1 MEFQDLILRF
11 AVALAIGLLV
21 GLERG
26 WRTREETSGS
36 RAAGIRTFA
45 ISGLL
50 GGVLGA
56 LAIAIGGAASAGGG
70 IVIGIGFAA
79 YAAVIAAFCLDENR
93 ADKTY
98 SATTAIAAMATFA
111 LGAYTLVGDMRV
123 GAAVAVAVAVVLA
136 MRESLH
142 GWVANI
148 TWPELRSALVLL
160 AMTVIALPIV
170 PDAAIGPYGN
180 VNPREI
186 WLIAIVLAGVSFAGY
201 VAVKYLGTMHGTLL
215 AGAAG
220 GLVSSTAV
228 TITNARRAAANA
240 ESSRVM
246 AAGVALASGVMFLRV
261 LVIAA
266 VVNASLIALLAPTL
280 LTAAFAATAFALI
293 AGYWRGRDKPEVQE
307 IAFRN
312 PFSFWSV
319 VGFALLLAVVL
330 VAGRALG
337 DMFGASGAIAGAAI
351 AGLFDVDAITVSMA
365 RLAPQPLDTQSA
377 ALAIIVAAASDT
389 VSKIAIGASLG
400 GRRFAARA
408 RCDGDCMLPRRR
420 DRDLADAW
428 SAGALKPEGLR

>member
-56 LAIAIGGAASAGGG
+56 LAIAMGGAAAAGG

-111 LGAYTLVGDMRV
+111 LGAYTLVGDVRV
-123 GAAVAVAVAVVLA
+123 GAAGAVAVAVVLA

-142 GWVANI
+142 GWVANL

-201 VAVKYLGTMHGTLL
+201 VAVKYLGTTHGTLL

-228 TITNARRAAANA
+228 TITNARRAAVNV

-266 VVNASLIALLAPTL
+266 VVNASLIVLLAPTL
-280 LTAAFAATAFALI
+280 LTGAFAATAFALI
-293 AGYWRGRDKPEVQE
+293 TGYWRGRDKPEAQE
-307 IAFRN
+307 IAYRN

-319 VGFALLLAVVL
+319 MGFALLLAFVL

-337 DMFGASGAIAGAAI
+337 EMFGASGAIAGAAI

-389 VSKIAIGASLG
+389 LSKVAIGASLG
-400 GRRFAARA
+400 GRRFALELAAMALACLLTGGFALWATLSLLAR
-408 RCDGDCMLPRRR
+408 
-420 DRDLADAW
+420 
-428 SAGALKPEGLR
+428 

>member
-56 LAIAIGGAASAGGG
+56 LATAIGGVASAGGG
-70 IVIGIGFAA
+70 TVIGIGFAA

-111 LGAYTLVGDMRV
+111 LGAYTLVGDVRV
-123 GAAVAVAVAVVLA
+123 GAAGAVAVAVVLA

-201 VAVKYLGTMHGTLL
+201 VAVKYLGTTHGTLL

-228 TITNARRAAANA
+228 TITNARHASGDTR
-240 ESSRVM
+240 SSRIL

-266 VVNASLIALLAPTL
+266 VLNASLIALLAPAL
-280 LTAAFAATAFALI
+280 LTAALAAVAYALI
-293 AGYWRGRDKPEVQE
+293 AGYWRGRDEAAVQE

-337 DMFGASGAIAGAAI
+337 ETFGASGAIAGAAI

-365 RLAPQPLDTQSA
+365 RLAPQPLDTRSA

-389 VSKIAIGASLG
+389 LSKVAIGASLG
-400 GRRFAARA
+400 GRRFALELAAMALACFLPGGIALWATLSLLAR
-408 RCDGDCMLPRRR
+408 
-420 DRDLADAW
+420 
-428 SAGALKPEGLR
+428 

>member
-1 MEFQDLILRF
+1 MEFQDLLLRL

-26 WRTREETSGS
+26 WRTREETAGS

-56 LAIAIGGAASAGGG
+56 LAIAMGGAAAAGG

-111 LGAYTLVGDMRV
+111 LGAYTLVGDVRV
-123 GAAVAVAVAVVLA
+123 GAAAAVAVAVVLA

-160 AMTVIALPIV
+160 AMTVIAWPIV

-201 VAVKYLGTMHGTLL
+201 VAVKYLGTTHGTLL

-228 TITNARRAAANA
+228 TITNARRASGDTR
-240 ESSRVM
+240 SSRVM
-246 AAGVALASGVMFLRV
+246 AAGVALASGVMYLRV

-266 VVNASLIALLAPTL
+266 VVNANLIALLATTL
-280 LTAAFAATAFALI
+280 LTAALVAAAFALI
-293 AGYWRGRDKPEVQE
+293 AGYWRGRDRPEAQQ
-307 IAFRN
+307 IALRN

-337 DMFGASGAIAGAAI
+337 EMFGASGAMAGAAI

-365 RLAPQPLDTQSA
+365 RLAPRPLDTQSA
-377 ALAIIVAAASDT
+377 ALAIIVAAATDT
-389 VSKIAIGASLG
+389 LSKVAIGVSLG
-400 GRRFAARA
+400 ARRFALELAAMALACFLAGGIALWATLSLMAR
-408 RCDGDCMLPRRR
+408 
-420 DRDLADAW
+420 
-428 SAGALKPEGLR
+428 

>member
-1 MEFQDLILRF
+1 MEFQDLLLRL

-56 LAIAIGGAASAGGG
+56 LAIAMGGAAAAGG

-111 LGAYTLVGDMRV
+111 LGAYTLVGDVRV
-123 GAAVAVAVAVVLA
+123 GAAGAVAVAVVLA

-142 GWVANI
+142 GWIANL
-148 TWPELRSALVLL
+148 TWPELRSALLL

-201 VAVKYLGTMHGTLL
+201 VAVKYLGTTHGTLL

-228 TITNARRAAANA
+228 TITNARRAAVNV

-266 VVNASLIALLAPTL
+266 VVNASLIALLAPAL

-293 AGYWRGRDKPEVQE
+293 TGYWRGRDEPEAQE

-312 PFSFWSV
+312 PFGFWSV

-337 DMFGASGAIAGAAI
+337 EMFGASGAIAGAAI

-365 RLAPQPLDTQSA
+365 RLAPQPLGTQSA
-377 ALAIIVAAASDT
+377 ALAIIVAAATDT
-389 VSKIAIGASLG
+389 LGKVAIGASLG
-400 GRRFAARA
+400 GRRFALELAAMALACLLAGGIALWLTLGLLAR
-408 RCDGDCMLPRRR
+408 
-420 DRDLADAW
+420 
-428 SAGALKPEGLR
+428 